1 MEDFFSNRMKIY
13 LMEALD
19 RNKTWVIPYAILTL
33 INMLLT
39 LTILIKT
46 SIAH

>member
-1 MEDFFSNRMKIY
+1 MEDFFSNRLKIY

-19 RNKTWVIPYAILTL
+19 RNTTWVIASAILTL

-39 LTILIKT
+39 LTILIKP